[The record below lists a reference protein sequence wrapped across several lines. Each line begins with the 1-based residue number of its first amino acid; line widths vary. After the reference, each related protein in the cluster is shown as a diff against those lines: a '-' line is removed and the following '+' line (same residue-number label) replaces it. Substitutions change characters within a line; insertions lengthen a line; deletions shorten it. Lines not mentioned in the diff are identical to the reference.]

1 MSSRRRRWFSNIF
14 HYSTIGIIFQEFFEI
29 FLRIKM
35 DFYIVV
41 FFLKVPLLRKVVII
55 VKLFESGETKGNYR

>member
-35 DFYIVV
+35 DLYIVV
-41 FFLKVPLLRKVVII
+41 FFLESSII
-55 VKLFESGETKGNYR
+55 AKGGNYR